1 VRVRGGDGR
10 LNHAPAAGEHTAEI
24 LLELG
29 KSWEEIAALKADQAV
44 T

>member
-1 VRVRGGDGR
+1 V
-10 LNHAPAAGEHTAEI
+10 GEHTEQV